1 MSYVLLFISL
11 VLVNN
16 FVLAK
21 FLGLCPFIGV
31 SKKRGVPIE

>member
-1 MSYVLLFISL
+1 MSNYVVLFISII
-11 VLVNN
+11 LVNN

-31 SKKRGVPIE
+31 SKKN